1 MNTLRAQAARIS
13 ARLLPTALACSL
25 FASGAV
31 LADEHTFTIGM
42 HLSSRG
48 LDLTK
53 PADAQ
58 TFYQRIQHAA
68 DVVCT
73 HGNRVDLAPVEYE
86 LGCYE
91 KALGDAIASL
101 NSPLLTQIYLDTHT
115 LRQAAAHS
123 IQVPAQLAAK

>member
-1 MNTLRAQAARIS
+1 MNTIYIKGARIH
-13 ARLLPTALACSL
+13 RLLPAALACVL

-31 LADEHTFTIGM
+31 AAAEHTVTVAIQ
-42 HLSSRG
+42 LSTRG

-58 TFYQRIQHAA
+58 SLYQRIQHAA

-73 HGNRVDLAPVEYE
+73 HGNRVGLVPVEYE

-91 KALGDAIASL
+91 KALSDAIASV
-101 NSPLLTQIYLDTHT
+101 NSPLLTRIYLDTHT
-115 LRQAAAHS
+115 LRQAAAHG